1 MSTSVHVYDK
11 GKDILVLGEGLTQG
25 LDDTT
30 LTMEAKYLI
39 NFTQSGE
46 IFVFSLHYDGSN
58 SFFFVNATKV
68 YQFKA
73 KNSEMKDYSLCLG
86 NVSKYFIINNIE
98 KQY

>member
-39 NFTQSGE
+39 NFTQSEE